1 MDDGE
6 REQLLAVYA
15 AERQDDQSA
24 LAIAFV
30 IATAGITYVTIGAAY
45 LNDHCGSKGCNGGV
59 PGWTPIL
66 APLIPMALF
75 GFLTIN
81 LAATRMRSVHLQRLE
96 YVLQLPLINDQEPPT
111 APSFHTDA
119 GLVYRAIDSMDRP
132 RFTRILFIAVTLI
145 TYPIIYG
152 TLLGFTFVALR
163 DAAASE
169 LRTVFI
175 YIYIIIAAIEGLAI
189 LMSLTGERFKYKGP
203 MAGVD
208 VAKSHHL
215 GAPSSGTASSST
227 GGSAQGCSGVAADLE
242 RLVALHSSGMLDDEE
257 FRAAKARIIGQ
268 ISLRKPLLVLWFNQ
282 RYKLMRG
289 AYSHRH
295 EHKLQ
300 SRRPT
305 SRRH

>member
-6 REQLLAVYA
+6 RAQLLAVYA

-24 LAIAFV
+24 LNIAFV

-81 LAATRMRSVHLQRLE
+81 LAVTRMRSVHLQRLE
-96 YVLQLPLINDQEPPT
+96 YALQLPLIEGQKLPT

-119 GLVYRAIDSMDRP
+119 GLVYRPMENMGRP
-132 RFTRILFIAVTLI
+132 CFTRILFIAVTFI

-169 LRTVFI
+169 LKTIFI
-175 YIYIIIAAIEGLAI
+175 YIYIVIIAIEGLAI
-189 LMSLTGERFKYKGP
+189 LMSLTGERFKYKGL

-208 VAKSHHL
+208 
-215 GAPSSGTASSST
+215 APSSHAASSST
-227 GGSAQGCSGVAADLE
+227 GGSAQARTGVAAELE
-242 RLVALHSSGMLDDEE
+242 RLVALHSSGKLDDEE
-257 FRAAKARIIGQ
+257 FRVAKARI
-268 ISLRKPLLVLWFNQ
+268 LRPRCTWRWPGWRLT
-282 RYKLMRG
+282 
-289 AYSHRH
+289 AS
-295 EHKLQ
+295 
-300 SRRPT
+300 
-305 SRRH
+305 